1 MQPLVTCQK
10 RQNARNLLVEK
21 FFSRIENLLQ
31 GFCHTG
37 MGFYIFYSKFGRF
50 SIILYIVATTYDTDS
65 VHSVPIVG
73 SWGHGKHGSAGGGR
87 PGGVR

>member
-1 MQPLVTCQK
+1 MSISVLVGG
-10 RQNARNLLVEK
+10 L
-21 FFSRIENLLQ
+21 
-31 GFCHTG
+31 GTG
-37 MGFYIFYSKFGRF
+37 
-50 SIILYIVATTYDTDS
+50 ILYKVQQFRCYRSGLRHLLGEYGGIEADRQTNSTDS